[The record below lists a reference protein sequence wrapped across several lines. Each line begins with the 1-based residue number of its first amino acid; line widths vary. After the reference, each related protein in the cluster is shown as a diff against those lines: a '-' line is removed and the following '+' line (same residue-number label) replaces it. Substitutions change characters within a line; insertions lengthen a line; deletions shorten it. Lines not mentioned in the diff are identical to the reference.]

1 MEPSVIGWLF
11 FIIFAFKELLFR
23 ICCIINQE
31 TAIKLMKSNLI
42 LLAIAF
48 FALMTSCKEADYQ
61 KEVETRLEA
70 FDTFYKDLKDNAEMS
85 MDEKED
91 AFEAEY
97 EILLVSAESRKF
109 KKNCP
114 RFIANNGRHT

>member
-1 MEPSVIGWLF
+1 MKRIY
-11 FIIFAFKELLFR
+11 IF
-23 ICCIINQE
+23 
-31 TAIKLMKSNLI
+31 
-42 LLAIAF
+42 LAIVF

-97 EILLVSAESRKF
+97 EILIKDIETLGNKALAKHSDCLLYTSPS
-109 KKNCP
+109 P
-114 RFIANNGRHT
+114 RDRG